1 MTRLMFRAIWLLL
14 LVLAAGAA
22 AKKDKP
28 EISETKFE
36 SLPINLFYFEDSDVV
51 IVEDS
56 GPQKTYRSTDAGAN
70 WKEIKDIEPGNSV
83 RIIPHP
89 LDNKVAVAIGLKH
102 KHWITGDQGESW
114 TKFETEFTPM
124 MNRQPVAFHG
134 SNSKKIIFLTDG
146 CPGGDCTGQAL
157 YTTDGGKTIKKLRD
171 KIVQCMWAKGTD
183 LFTTGSD
190 EHDEDQTMCI
200 AEGKYS
206 HFIKDNRLVVS
217 NNYFEDEFEPAM
229 DGDRRVQGQVN
240 MAAVKGFIA
249 VAAKSEGSLELGL
262 YVTDDVK
269 QWHRAE
275 FSGHRLEEDA
285 YTILESTN
293 YSMQIDVMSTKPD
306 SPMGTLFTSNSNGTY
321 FTENIRHTNR
331 NRQGFVDFE
340 KIQNIQGL
348 ALVNT
353 VENWKEAERSG
364 FVARDIVTRMSFD
377 DGRTWQKLKAG
388 EDDLHLHSVTSQRN
402 SGRIFSSPAPGI
414 VMGVGNTGKSL
425 KPWDECDTYVSDDAG
440 VSWKKAVS
448 KPHLYEFGGQGS
460 ILVAVEDKETKEVKF
475 SINHGKDWTTF
486 ELKDKVKPMTLV
498 TVPDSTN
505 LKFILTANKGSGS
518 DTKHYTIFFDFNELH
533 ERECKSGDFEDWPAR
548 VNEKGDATCVMGHK
562 QFYRRRKAGAD
573 CFVNDEF
580 KDPVPKFEKCTCTD
594 EDYECDYNFVKNEKG
609 DECVPAGPLAAPPD
623 TCKNGADKFKGSS
636 GYRLIPGNV
645 CEKKGGKVKD
655 EPIERPCKET
665 QKTPVNGKV
674 SHELTAF
681 KEPKVK
687 EYYYLERTA
696 DEKGDTVVMQTSDRH
711 VYLTHDHGKTWER
724 ILKDE
729 DVVAI
734 YPHQY
739 YNDIVYFITASNK
752 VFYSQNR
759 GRRINDFEVPEPPN
773 TDHVQILTFHPK
785 EKDWLIWTGGKDCK
799 DQRKCHSVA
808 HISTNNGGEWKQLL
822 PYVKKCQFLDIE
834 KIRYLPTKGNEKLVY
849 CEQHEDEDPKNNL
862 QLVASDDWFE
872 HKTTY
877 YKDII
882 SFATMSEFIVVALRD
897 HKQKSLR
904 IDASIDGSTFA
915 NAQFPKNFQVEQ
927 QQAYTVLDSST
938 HAIFLHVTVNNQADR
953 EFGSIIKSNSNGT
966 SYVLSA
972 SHVNRNTAA
981 YVDFEKM
988 QGLEG
993 VAVINIVANVDEL
1006 QKGAA
1011 KKLRTLITHNDG
1023 AEWGALK
1030 APAKDSEGKAYDCKD
1045 RSEEGC
1051 ALHLHGYTERT
1062 DPRHTFSSPSAV
1074 GLMMAV
1080 GNVGPYL
1087 GTFKQGDTFI
1097 TRDGGI
1103 TWHEVFKGTYMWE
1116 YGDQGAIIVI
1126 VKRDVPVKSVFYSRD
1141 EGNKWSEY
1149 EFSEHAV
1156 IVEDISTVPADT
1168 SRNFLLWGR
1177 DGDQLI
1183 TVNLDFSGLTDK
1195 QCKIDE
1201 ENPEREDLDYYLWR
1215 PKHPLSEDDC
1225 LFGHIAQYHRKKIE
1239 SDCYN
1244 GKEINHLH
1252 DSTQN
1257 CTCTRQDFECDYNY
1271 ERQRDG
1277 SCRLV
1282 EGLQPLDHSAICKE
1296 DPNAVEWFEPTGYR
1310 RIPLTTC
1317 SGGKEMEYSAQSH
1330 PCPGKEQQ
1338 YAEKNGIGAW
1348 GTFFAIVI
1356 PISAA
1361 AGVGYWVYKNWDGKF
1376 GRIRLGDGPTA
1387 GGMLDGDS
1395 PLVKIPVLAISGVV
1409 AVAAAL
1415 PMLLGSLWRAVVGRF
1430 GGRAGYGYSRPY
1442 TSRGSFQRSRGDYA
1456 VVDEDE
1462 GELLGEESDEEV

>member
-1 MTRLMFRAIWLLL
+1 MTVHMFRAIWLLL
-14 LVLAAGAA
+14 LALAAGAA
-22 AKKDKP
+22 AKKEKP

-36 SLPINLFYFEDSDVV
+36 SLPMNLFYFEDSDVV
-51 IVEDS
+51 ILEDS
-56 GPQKTYRSTDAGAN
+56 MPQITYRSTDAGAN
-70 WKEIKDIEPGNSV
+70 WKAVKDIEPGNSV
-83 RIIPHP
+83 RIMPHP
-89 LDNKVAVAIGLKH
+89 YNNKVAVAMGMKH
-102 KHWITGDQGESW
+102 KHWITKDQGESW
-114 TKFETEFTPM
+114 IEFETEFTPM

-134 SNSKKIIFLTDG
+134 SNPDKMIFLTDG
-146 CPGGDCTGQAL
+146 CHDGDCTGQAL
-157 YTTDGGKTIKKLRD
+157 YTTDGGKSIKKLRE
-171 KIVQCMWAKGTD
+171 KIVQCAWSKGTD
-183 LFTTGSD
+183 LFTTGS
-190 EHDEDQTMCI
+190 EERDEDQTMCI

-217 NNYFEDEFEPAM
+217 NNYFKEEFEPPM
-229 DGDRRVQGQVN
+229 DADRLVQGQVN

-249 VAAKSEGSLELGL
+249 VAAKSEGSLELAL

-269 QWHRAE
+269 TWHRAE
-275 FSGHRLEEDA
+275 FGGHRLEEDA

-293 YSMQIDVMSTKPD
+293 YSLQIDVMSTRPD

-331 NRQGFVDFE
+331 NRAGFVDFE

-364 FVARDIVTRMSFD
+364 FVGREVVTLMSFD
-377 DGRTWQKLKAG
+377 DGRTWQTLKVG
-388 EDDLHLHSVTSQRN
+388 DENLHLHSVTSQRN
-402 SGRIFSSPAPGI
+402 AGRIFSSPAPGI

-425 KPWDECDTYVSDDAG
+425 KEWDEGDTYVSDDAG
-440 VSWKKAVS
+440 VTWKLALR
-448 KPHLYEFGGQGS
+448 KPHLYEMGGQGS
-460 ILVAVEDKETKEVKF
+460 ILVAIEDKETDQVKY
-475 SINHGKDWTTF
+475 SVNHGKDWETF
-486 ELKDKVKPMTLV
+486 ELKDKVKPMALQ

-518 DTKHYTIFFDFNELH
+518 KTEHVTEFLDFNELK
-533 ERECKSGDFEDWPAR
+533 ERKCKDSDFEKWPAR
-548 VNEKGDATCVMGHK
+548 VNSKGEPTCVMGHK
-562 QFYRRRKAGAD
+562 QFYRRRKADAD

-580 KDPVPKFEKCTCTD
+580 KDPVPEFEKCPCAE

-609 DECVPAGPLAAPPD
+609 DECVPAGPLLAPPD
-623 TCKNGADKFKGSS
+623 ACKNGAEKFKGSS

-665 QKTPVNGKV
+665 EKTPVNGKV
-674 SHELTAF
+674 SHEVTPF
-681 KEPKVK
+681 KEPKVR

-711 VYLTHDHGKTWER
+711 VYITHDHGKQWER

-729 DVVAI
+729 EVVAI

-739 YNDIVYFITASNK
+739 YNDVVYFITASNK

-759 GRRINDFEVPEPPN
+759 GKRINDFEVPEPPN
-773 TDHVQILTFHPK
+773 ADHVQILAFHPR

-799 DQRKCHSVA
+799 DAKKCHSVA

-822 PYVKKCQFLDIE
+822 PYVKKCQFVDRE
-834 KIRYLPTKGNEKLVY
+834 KIATKGSEKLVY

-862 QLVASDDWFE
+862 QLVASEDWFE
-872 HKTTY
+872 HKSTHF
-877 YKDII
+877 KDII
-882 SFATMSEFIVVALRD
+882 SFATMSEFIVVASRD

-904 IDASIDGSTFA
+904 LDASIDGSTFA
-915 NAQFPKNFQVEQ
+915 NAQFPRNFQVEKQ
-927 QQAYTVLDSST
+927 EAYTVLDSST
-938 HAIFLHVTVNNQADR
+938 HAIFLHVTVNGDIDR
-953 EFGSIIKSNSNGT
+953 EYGSIIKSNSNGT
-966 SYVLSA
+966 SYVLSI

-993 VAVINIVANVDEL
+993 VAVVNVVSNVDEL
-1006 QKGAA
+1006 QRGAA

-1023 AEWGALK
+1023 AEWG
-1030 APAKDSEGKAYDCKD
+1030 PITPPEKDSDGKSFNCKD
-1045 RSEEGC
+1045 TSIEGC
-1051 ALHLHGYTERT
+1051 ALHLHGYTERK
-1062 DPRHTFSSPSAV
+1062 DPRDTFSSPSAI

-1080 GNVGPYL
+1080 GNVGPQL

-1103 TWHEVFKGTYMWE
+1103 SWHEVFKGTYMWE

-1126 VKRDVPVKSVFYSRD
+1126 VKADAPVKEVFYSRD
-1141 EGNKWSEY
+1141 EGKKWTSY
-1149 EFSEHAV
+1149 QFSDHDV
-1156 IVEDISTVPADT
+1156 IIDDISTVPADT
-1168 SRNFLLWGR
+1168 SRNFMLWGR
-1177 DGDQLI
+1177 DKDQLI

-1195 QCKIDE
+1195 MCKIDE
-1201 ENPEREDLDYYLWR
+1201 EHPEREDLDYYLWT
-1215 PKHPLSEDDC
+1215 PKHPLSDDDC
-1225 LFGHIAQYHRKKIE
+1225 LFGHVAQFHRKKIE

-1252 DSTQN
+1252 NVSRN
-1257 CTCTRQDFECDYNY
+1257 CGCTRQDFECDYNY

-1277 SCRLV
+1277 SCKLV
-1282 EGLQPLDHSAICKE
+1282 EGHDSPDHSAICKE
-1296 DPNAVEWFEPTGYR
+1296 NPDAVEWYEPTGYR

-1317 SGGKEMEYSAQSH
+1317 EGGKELEFSARKH
-1330 PCPGKEQQ
+1330 ACPGKEEQF
-1338 YAEKNGIGAW
+1338 AKKNGIGAW

-1361 AGVGYWVYKNWDGKF
+1361 AGVGYWVWRNWDGKF
-1376 GRIRLGDGPTA
+1376 GRIRLGDGAPGM
-1387 GGMLDGDS
+1387 GGMLDSES
-1395 PLVKIPVLAISGVV
+1395 PLVRLPVLAISGVV
-1409 AVAAAL
+1409 AVVAAL
-1415 PMLLGSLWRAVVGRF
+1415 PMLLGSLWRVIADRV
-1430 GGRAGYGYSRPY
+1430 GGRSGYGYSSRPY

-1462 GELLGEESDEEV
+1462 GELLGEDSEEEV